1 MMHFFEK
8 LERELNFQKEYEK
21 LERMFAYEIYP
32 KGRIYGDTIEDCVE
46 REFRR
51 WSKRGNYTSF
61 KEIRNQL
68 GFEYSKNFHD
78 HIMSLR
84 RDINI
89 ETFLLYC
96 EMLCNILIE
105 NRWFSPNSMIQ
116 EGIRDI
122 LDTLKYD
129 VDKAGF
135 EIKKINNDYM
145 IVEKNAVSFEVADAI
160 PEIADAIIEYNHY
173 ILRGDI
179 QRKRELLKNISDSVE
194 PRRSE
199 LNRVNKSATDDFF
212 WMVNNMNIRHNNCD
226 SSDPQRYNE
235 KFASL
240 TIIEKEE
247 WYDVIYEQALMLFVL
262 LKYSDRKEKIHDFKG
277 SITNFM

>member
-1 MMHFFEK
+1 MHFFEK

-262 LKYSDRKEKIHDFKG
+262 LKYSDRKEKIHDFKVKK
-277 SITNFM
+277 

>member
-262 LKYSDRKEKIHDFKG
+262 LKYSDRKEKIHDFKVKK
-277 SITNFM
+277 